1 MNRDDC
7 PLLVLSDLHLK
18 HSGEGIE
25 LAFERVARRHPEHEL
40 VLAGDVL
47 DLSDDPVDATH
58 VASAVHH
65 LGQHQRFA
73 GALRHHLASG
83 QRVTWIPGNHD
94 AGLAAPGIRAAMLE
108 KLGLNSDSLLT
119 IAPWFVR
126 RGGVHIEHGHLYDPD
141 NAPAH
146 PLAVWGPMTEPIGV
160 ALTRQF
166 LSPRG
171 AWIYAHAY
179 ETTPA
184 AALANAFREY
194 GPRAPLMIYQYFDVA
209 VRICLRAQHA
219 RSVMDRQRA
228 LGHEALGDH
237 AASTDIP
244 VESLRALLAGRAP
257 PTHESARGVFSRLY
271 FDRVLA
277 TLAVVAGGGSL
288 LTGAPAGLPLAAAGA
303 LYLAGSIARSPHR
316 VGATPSQRMREG
328 AKHIRELTGAT
339 LVIMGHTHAEDAQSG
354 YINLGSFAFSNRA
367 APRYLVVDVDGSPQ
381 HHRVADATGV
391 SHSAGKGTAS
401 ARRASSV
408 YDSPL

>member
-1 MNRDDC
+1 MNRDHC

-25 LAFERVARRHPEHEL
+25 RAFERVTRRHPGHEL
-40 VLAGDVL
+40 ILAGDVL
-47 DLSDDPVDATH
+47 DLSDDPVDVPH
-58 VASAVHH
+58 LASVVRH
-65 LGQHQRFA
+65 LGRHPRFA
-73 GALRHHLASG
+73 GALRDHLANG
-83 QRVTWIPGNHD
+83 QRATWIPGNHD
-94 AGLAAPGIRAAMLE
+94 AGLAATGVRAAILE
-108 KLGLNSDSLLT
+108 TLDLNSDSPFT

-126 RGGVHIEHGHLYDPD
+126 RGGVHLEHGHLYDPD

-146 PLAVWGPMTEPIGV
+146 PLAVWDPMTEPIGV

-179 ETTPA
+179 ATTPA

-194 GPRAPLMIYQYFDVA
+194 GPRAPLMIYQYFEVA
-209 VRICLRAQHA
+209 VRICLRARRA
-219 RSVMDRQRA
+219 RSVMDQQRA
-228 LGHEALGDH
+228 LGDEALGGH

-244 VESLRALLAGRAP
+244 VDSLRALLERRAK

-288 LTGAPAGLPLAAAGA
+288 VAGAPAGLPLAAAGA

-316 VGATPSQRMREG
+316 VGATPGQRMREG
-328 AKHIRELTGAT
+328 AKQIRELTGAS

-367 APRYLVVDVDGSPQ
+367 APRYLVVDVDGIPE
-381 HHRVADATGV
+381 HHRVAGVTGLP
-391 SHSAGKGTAS
+391 HSAGKRAAS

-408 YDSPL
+408 YDTPL